1 MDNNYSNMMVQQ
13 GGPMISGKWLNKT
26 TGTVVNVRDS
36 IIDGDNMIIITDKG
50 QIPMYE
56 FSNDYIQASENI
68 YDERG
73 NIIGKE
79 DVDLKDFQ
87 VITPKM
93 IQDAEKAK
101 QDFNDEFI
109 NLDEFVN
116 NDNVDTESITNITVD
131 KPNQIKECDII
142 ERVEV
147 KHDVSKNYDII
158 DKVFNK
164 IKSTPEISIDLKW
177 EDFPKEQ
184 INTLINY
191 LDVNINEIGEY
202 ITNKYINYDNINN
215 IILSKLDE
223 KISN

>member
-147 KHDVSKNYDII
+147 KQVSKNYDII

-202 ITNKYINYDNINN
+202 IINKYINYDNINN

>member
-93 IQDAEKAK
+93 IQDVEKAK

-116 NDNVDTESITNITVD
+116 NDNVDNESITNITVD

-147 KHDVSKNYDII
+147 KQVSKNYDII

-202 ITNKYINYDNINN
+202 IINKYINYDNINN

>member
-116 NDNVDTESITNITVD
+116 DNNIDNESITNITVD
-131 KPNQIKECDII
+131 KSNQIKECDII

-147 KHDVSKNYDII
+147 KQVSKNYDII

>member
-116 NDNVDTESITNITVD
+116 DDNIDNESITNIVVD

-147 KHDVSKNYDII
+147 KQVSKNYDII